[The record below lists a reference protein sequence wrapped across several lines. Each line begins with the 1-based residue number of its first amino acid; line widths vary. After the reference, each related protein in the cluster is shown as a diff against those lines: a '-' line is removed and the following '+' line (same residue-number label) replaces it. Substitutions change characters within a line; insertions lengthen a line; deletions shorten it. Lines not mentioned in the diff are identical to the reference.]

1 MVCNVFTI
9 ASQALG
15 WFHIEIIDFRGGG
28 AMAGTTVTRAHLSEA
43 LYEEVGLSSNECAEL
58 VDTVLREISDTLTKG
73 EAVKIS
79 SFGSFSV
86 RQKGERIGRNPRTG
100 EEAPILARRVVVFR
114 ASNVLKIRVIS
125 ALKNVGEGQALEG
138 GASTL
143 PGPN

>member
-1 MVCNVFTI
+1 
-9 ASQALG
+9 
-15 WFHIEIIDFRGGG
+15 
-28 AMAGTTVTRAHLSEA
+28 MAGTTVTRAHLSEA
-43 LYEEVGLSSNECAEL
+43 LYEEVGLSRNECAEL